1 MHSRPRAR
9 AIRLGSSRARGRRL
23 IDRTTSDGDA
33 APTGG
38 RGRVATGRI
47 SAARR
52 GAVYGSI
59 GARPVIPERKGA
71 IAS

>member
-1 MHSRPRAR
+1 
-9 AIRLGSSRARGRRL
+9 
-23 IDRTTSDGDA
+23 
-33 APTGG
+33 
-38 RGRVATGRI
+38 VATGRI